1 MENELRNHKKS
12 DATKWWLTLIAFL
25 LMGITLLGLLTGIIV
40 PLQNKESDG
49 NSSAVEETQESKTY
63 DGVETRFVNTR
74 HVRLM
79 SETPVT
85 YAANGAYVEK
95 TLTATVLPATATNK
109 KVDWSVAW
117 GSGQTGTVTN
127 YVTVTPSSDG
137 STTASVKCYQ
147 AFTGN
152 IVVTV
157 TTRESGYTAE
167 CIVTFQGVPSDI
179 AVSGDIGQSGDG
191 FYYLGVGGT
200 YTYDVDLTNIF
211 GAVGDEYFDALTV
224 TLGAVGSVVLGD
236 CEYHVSSD
244 AWEWYDDTNT
254 TVALSTLVDK
264 FLAVSYSDAVLSI
277 TTKKAVESY
286 YEKMERIDAGRTR
299 YYTKKFREYASD
311 EAYFTIRLSVPGTN
325 ANKYLKISFN
335 ENVVASVQVS
345 SSEIFF

>member
-25 LMGITLLGLLTGIIV
+25 LMGAMMVGMLTGLIT
-40 PLQNKESDG
+40 PMQKEDKDSTTAQQTEMPEVYEG
-49 NSSAVEETQESKTY
+49 FT
-63 DGVETRFVNTR
+63 TRFVNTQNVMLR
-74 HVRLM
+74 A
-79 SETPVT
+79 ETPVT

-109 KVDWSVAW
+109 KVDWTVAW
-117 GSGQTGTVTN
+117 GSGQTGTVTD
-127 YVTVTPSSDG
+127 YVTVTPTSDG

-191 FYYLGVGGT
+191 VYYLGVGGT

-211 GAVGDEYFDALTV
+211 GAVGDGYFDALTV

-244 AWEWYDDTNT
+244 AWEW
-254 TVALSTLVDK
+254 
-264 FLAVSYSDAVLSI
+264 
-277 TTKKAVESY
+277 
-286 YEKMERIDAGRTR
+286 
-299 YYTKKFREYASD
+299 
-311 EAYFTIRLSVPGTN
+311 
-325 ANKYLKISFN
+325 
-335 ENVVASVQVS
+335 
-345 SSEIFF
+345 